1 MSAAGAAGAAPPA
14 AGGAGSGEGKAY
26 FLAGRDRLAMLPD
39 ASEPDLSALL
49 LDRHYGYRA
58 SVSVLSSEVE
68 RTFEVRVPGGQR
80 YIFKSSSRA
89 HAVESFRFQA
99 AVLDGLRGVP
109 GVIAPH
115 IVPTLSGELMFDQG
129 DVGGYLQSRI
139 GGAPLHEEPRS
150 QVLLYDVG
158 AALARINVAMAG
170 IDAPAARRPVLWNL
184 SCWPWLAELERYLPV
199 GETLRQ
205 VCFAMAQ
212 YREHVLPRIGALQW
226 QVTHNDPS
234 PFNMIKADDGI
245 AFIDFGDG
253 GWNPRLQDLAI
264 AAAHFATQEDTPLGG
279 AEYVNTWRS
288 HLFPADA
295 PYIMKNVHRAERGL
309 SILSALDGP
318 AAEVAVRAAALLG
331 RP

>member
-150 QVLLYDVG
+150 QVLLYDV
-158 AALARINVAMAG
+158 
-170 IDAPAARRPVLWNL
+170 
-184 SCWPWLAELERYLPV
+184 
-199 GETLRQ
+199 
-205 VCFAMAQ
+205 
-212 YREHVLPRIGALQW
+212 LQW

-279 AEYVNTWRS
+279 AEYVIAGYGSVLALSDLEVSLLVGLMRARQAALILINTWRS